1 MQLVIVP
8 AWRRP
13 EFLWACL
20 QRLQAADRPDLRYLI
35 SQDRGHTY
43 EVARIAIQFRKRLG
57 AGRVQIASRR
67 HSYHGNSFNVLES
80 YREAVSGRG
89 AEPELV
95 HLVEEDILVG
105 VDYFDYHDRAHAL
118 HPGTFAVSACR
129 NHQYPVD
136 VNPPADP
143 TTIYRHHS
151 YQSLGVSF
159 RPEVVRQ
166 FAAHAARP
174 YYRSPGAY
182 CKSAFPDSEI
192 PAGHCEQDGLINRVR
207 EAGNWTTVYPTVPR
221 AYHAGFYGYN
231 RRGGWLNREDKT
243 SARPEQRGA
252 QLLSMA
258 GDVLNSRARHY
269 KDLTTTPLDENR
281 PALTHLVVWP
291 ELGDL

>member
-8 AWRRP
+8 TWRRP

-20 QRLQAADRPDLRYLI
+20 QRLQAADRPHLRYLI

-43 EVARIAIQFRKRLG
+43 EVARIATQFRKRLG

-67 HSYHGNSFNVLES
+67 HSHHGNSFNVLES
-80 YREAVSGRG
+80 YREAISGRG

-105 VDYFDYHDRAHAL
+105 VDYFDYHDQAHAL
-118 HPGTFAVSACR
+118 HPHAFAVSACR
-129 NHQYPVD
+129 NQQYPID
-136 VNPPADP
+136 VNPPPDP
-143 TTIYRHHS
+143 AAIFTHDS

-159 RPEVVRQ
+159 RPEMIRR
-166 FAAHAARP
+166 FAVHATQP

-182 CKSAFPDSEI
+182 CKSAFPDSLI

-207 EAGNWTTVYPTVPR
+207 EHGRWPTVYPAVPR

-231 RRGGWLNREDKT
+231 RRGGWPTQPRQISE
-243 SARPEQRGA
+243 RPEQRGA
-252 QLLSMA
+252 RLLAMA
-258 GDVLNSRARHY
+258 GDALNGLARHY
-269 KDLTTTPLDENR
+269 KDLATTPLDENR
-281 PALTHLVVWP
+281 PAVTHTIRWP
-291 ELGDL
+291 E